1 MVKMNKDFIKYAAYH
16 YYNENVMGEPLDQD
30 VPIECF
36 VAGANFILKAQK
48 IHTNN
53 CNILHNSPYNPKN
66 IAMTEKEEMQKIL
79 INVQNIITVKGF
91 YITAPGDPSVGI
103 NPSTWE
109 LRNDFYFDNLE
120 ELEEFR
126 KELKNLFEFYC
137 GEITHVI
144 TFEEHQKMVEN
155 EELQYFQQYPVRYLL
170 RDKESGINLY
180 KQANSVASYSND
192 VGTAIHH
199 ELPKWMPEEGS
210 TDTEVVKSTDPKFKQ
225 ILLKEAERLEN
236 EIRNEEYRL
245 KNAQRNLRLIQQE
258 LKYGQK

>member
-1 MVKMNKDFIKYAAYH
+1 MDKNFIRYVANL
-16 YYNENVMGEPLDQD
+16 YYKENVEGEPLDQD

-53 CNILHNSPYNPKN
+53 CNILYVSPYNLKKL
-66 IAMTEKEEMQKIL
+66 AMTEKEEMQKIL

-109 LRNDFYFDNLE
+109 LKNDFYFDNLE
-120 ELEEFR
+120 ELEIFR
-126 KELKNLFEFYC
+126 GEIKSLFEFYC
-137 GEITHVI
+137 GEVTNVI
-144 TFEEHQKMVEN
+144 TFEEHQKMIKN
-155 EELQYFQQYPVRYLL
+155 DELEYFRQYPVRYLL
-170 RDKESGINLY
+170 RDKESSLNLY
-180 KQANSVASYSND
+180 KQANSTASYSSD

-199 ELPKWMPEEGS
+199 ELPNWIPVDGS
-210 TDTEVVKSTDPKFKQ
+210 SDTEVIKSTENRYKQ
-225 ILLKEAERLEN
+225 ILLTEAERLEN

-245 KNAQRNLRLIQQE
+245 RIAKKNLSIIQKE
-258 LKYGQK
+258 LNIGLK